1 MEMLSHYLPLTILL
15 KLLNKDRANVLL
27 ELWDWSCLIK
37 SETLHLFWETPLS
50 TNIILILICKITRS
64 DLLKLFNP
72 HLLLPNL
79 KELKDKSIF
88 LNEYF
93 SNEIKTLQKTII
105 KKKKNPSIK
114 INFSFLEFNKKN
126 TISQKTKVRK

>member
-37 SETLHLFWETPLS
+37 SEILHLFWETPLS

-88 LNEYF
+88 LNEFF

-105 KKKKNPSIK
+105 KKKKNPSFK
-114 INFSFLEFNKKN
+114 INFSFLEFNKKYK
-126 TISQKTKVRK
+126 ISQKNKS

>member
-27 ELWDWSCLIK
+27 ELWDWSYLNK